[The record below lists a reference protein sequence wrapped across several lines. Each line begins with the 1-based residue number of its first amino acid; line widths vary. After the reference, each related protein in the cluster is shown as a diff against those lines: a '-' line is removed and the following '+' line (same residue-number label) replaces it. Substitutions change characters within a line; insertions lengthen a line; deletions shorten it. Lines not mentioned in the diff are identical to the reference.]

1 MSRSSKD
8 AGGSTPGVRGL
19 TWLKLM
25 LGFLAWSATG
35 ASAQAGSAASFATVP
50 GTHNELL
57 SADPIAELAAA
68 LVAGPTAV
76 EKLRGLRVD
85 AERHRLKLEIP
96 PMEICVV
103 SQTEADVAC
112 YVDRRTEYIAHGTY
126 DTLLVQIRGVLPAA
140 AWEEIQREPRSVWI
154 RRMRFRH
161 KESGARIDLDIGRMD
176 GGVFRVWIFGFPA
189 SG

>member
-1 MSRSSKD
+1 MSDAARPHPRLSS
-8 AGGSTPGVRGL
+8 SL
-19 TWLKLM
+19 LM
-25 LGFLAWSATG
+25 LGLLIWSAAG
-35 ASAQAGSAASFATVP
+35 APAEAQSHGLLATVS
-50 GTHNELL
+50 GTGIEPLN
-57 SADPIAELAAA
+57 ADPITELAAA
-68 LVAGPTAV
+68 LVAGPAAV

-96 PMEICVV
+96 PMEVCVI

-112 YVDRRTEYIAHGTY
+112 YVDRRTEYIAQGTY
-126 DTLLVQIRGVLPAA
+126 DTLLVQIRGVLPAD

-154 RRMRFRH
+154 RRLRFRH

-176 GGVFRVWIFGFPA
+176 GGGFRVWIFGFPA

>member
-1 MSRSSKD
+1 MSHAAGPYLRAFSGLLMSSLLI
-8 AGGSTPGVRGL
+8 GGAP
-19 TWLKLM
+19 
-25 LGFLAWSATG
+25 G
-35 ASAQAGSAASFATVP
+35 ASAQGRSHASFASAS
-50 GTHNELL
+50 GTANEL

-68 LVAGPTAV
+68 LVAGQAAV

-96 PMEICVV
+96 PMEVCVV

-112 YVDRRTEYIAHGTY
+112 YVDRRTEYFAHGTY
-126 DTLLVQIRGVLPAA
+126 DTLLVQIRGVLPSP

-161 KESGARIDLDIGRMD
+161 QESGARIDLDIGRMD
-176 GGVFRVWIFGFPA
+176 GGAFRVWIFGFPA